1 MVAQA
6 PPSVPVTPLQRSF
19 LRCCGPGL
27 VVAAGGAVF
36 GWWVHRRVDAV
47 SPHVVAVL
55 VGVLIANLGL
65 VGPGLRPGLT
75 VAAKRVLRAGIVL
88 VGVRL
93 SLHDVLDLGPRA
105 LVAVVAV
112 VTATFFGAQWLGRRL
127 GLSHGM
133 SLLVG
138 TGYAICGASAI
149 AAAEPFAD
157 AAEEEVA
164 YSVALVTLCGS
175 LAIVVLPPLGRWFGL
190 DAETFGAWVGA
201 SVHDVGQ
208 VVAAA
213 STRDAVAL
221 STAVV
226 VKLTRV
232 AMLAPVLAW
241 VAVSARRRAAVGEGH
256 APAAGAK
263 RPPLLPLF
271 VVLFLVAVALRTVGA
286 VPSGWLEGIKSLE
299 TLLLGA
305 GLVGLG
311 SAVDLRRLRALGGR
325 PLVLGLVSWALV
337 AGVSLLA
344 VQLSF

>member
-1 MVAQA
+1 
-6 PPSVPVTPLQRSF
+6 
-19 LRCCGPGL
+19 
-27 VVAAGGAVF
+27 
-36 GWWVHRRVDAV
+36 
-47 SPHVVAVL
+47 
-55 VGVLIANLGL
+55 
-65 VGPGLRPGLT
+65 
-75 VAAKRVLRAGIVL
+75 
-88 VGVRL
+88 
-93 SLHDVLDLGPRA
+93 
-105 LVAVVAV
+105 
-112 VTATFFGAQWLGRRL
+112 
-127 GLSHGM
+127 
-133 SLLVG
+133 
-138 TGYAICGASAI
+138 
-149 AAAEPFAD
+149 
-157 AAEEEVA
+157 
-164 YSVALVTLCGS
+164 

-241 VAVSARRRAAVGEGH
+241 VAVSARRRAAGGEGH
-256 APAAGAK
+256 APADDAK

-286 VPSGWLEGIKSLE
+286 VPSGWLEGIKSHE
-299 TLLLGA
+299 TLLLGV

-337 AGVSLLA
+337 AGVSLLVA
-344 VQLSF
+344 QLSF

>member
-1 MVAQA
+1 
-6 PPSVPVTPLQRSF
+6 L
-19 LRCCGPGL
+19 
-27 VVAAGGAVF
+27 GGASL
-36 GWWVHRRVDAV
+36 GWWVHRRVDSV
-47 SPHVVAVL
+47 SPHVVAVA
-55 VGVLIANLGL
+55 VGVLLANTGV
-65 VGPGLRPGLT
+65 VGPLLRPGLS
-75 VAAKRVLRAGIVL
+75 VAARRVLRAGIVL

-112 VTATFFGAQWLGRRL
+112 VAATFFGTQWLGRRL
-127 GLSHGM
+127 GLGHGM
-133 SLLVG
+133 SMLVA
-138 TGYAICGASAI
+138 TGYSICGASAI
-149 AAAEPFAD
+149 AAAEPFSD

-175 LAIVVLPPLGRWFGL
+175 LAIVALPPLGRWFGL
-190 DAETFGAWVGA
+190 DAPTFGAWVGA

-213 STRDAVAL
+213 STRDSVAL

-232 AMLAPVLAW
+232 AMLAPLLAF
-241 VAVSARRRAAVGEGH
+241 VAVAARRRAARGAGH
-256 APAAGAK
+256 APDAHAE

-271 VVLFLVAVALRTVGA
+271 VVLFLAAVALRTVGA
-286 VPSGWLEGIKSLE
+286 VPEGWLDGIKTLE
-299 TLLLGA
+299 TVLLGA

-311 SAVDLRRLRALGGR
+311 AGVDLRRLRAVGGR
-325 PLVLGLVSWALV
+325 PLVLGLASWALV

-344 VQLSF
+344 VGLVF

>member
-1 MVAQA
+1 
-6 PPSVPVTPLQRSF
+6 
-19 LRCCGPGL
+19 
-27 VVAAGGAVF
+27 VAAGGAVL
-36 GWWVHRRVDAV
+36 GWWVHHRVDAV

-55 VGVLIANLGL
+55 VGVLIANVGV
-65 VGPGLRPGLT
+65 VGPRLRPGLA

-105 LVAVVAV
+105 LVAVVTV

-157 AAEEEVA
+157 ATEEEVA

-175 LAIVVLPPLGRWFGL
+175 LAIVVLPPLGRWLGL

-213 STRDAVAL
+213 STSDAVAL

-241 VAVSARRRAAVGEGH
+241 VAVSARRRAAGGEGH
-256 APAAGAK
+256 APADDAK

-286 VPSGWLEGIKSLE
+286 VPDGWLEGIKTLE

-325 PLVLGLVSWALV
+325 PLVFGLVSWALV